1 MKEPEIQCCVSV
13 CSRGGA
19 GIRLSAAVA
28 LVALGV
34 MLLLGSAPAS
44 ALLSQG
50 HVFSGTFKGSGGQGF
65 GTPGGVAVNEAS
77 GIVFVSDPSD
87 ERVELFKAGGGGYEF
102 VGELKVPDAGV
113 IAVDNNPN
121 SEAEPSGGDVYV
133 AGGEE
138 RGSGEEGVEER
149 TFLYKFSAP
158 VENASGE
165 IITPGEKIFKK
176 HEYKYKRKVEGLEE
190 ELLEEVELERI
201 SGLAVDAAG
210 KLWVYWSEAGNIY
223 GFSNEVENRLLP
235 SLIKEAVLE
244 LPALSVGCLAEP
256 GFAVGAGDEVF
267 YVAHEREDGLE
278 TCPSEEEKSSTTVV
292 SKLAGSE
299 EATKRSLD
307 NQDSTGVALDAAS
320 GEVYLDNVDSVAVF
334 GPEGSFVQ
342 RFGLEDLKKGGA
354 VAVDSARGIVF
365 VGEPGKVAVFTREA
379 AGAPTVDSVS
389 AENLTPSSERV
400 NAQIDPGGAK
410 TTYRVQYGT
419 VSCIEHESSCT
430 STPAQEVGDG
440 FGDVA
445 VQATL
450 GGLES
455 NTPYFYRVIANNEH
469 GTAVSSQSTFLT
481 MLPSSEGVLLDNR
494 QWELVSPVERHGATP
509 EPISEE
515 GALIQAAADGNSL
528 AWTAS
533 APFTREAE
541 GNRAPEP
548 VQAISGR
555 GSEEWSS
562 KNITTPRNKGEGVST
577 GEPAEY
583 RFFSSD
589 LSFAVVQPQFLG
601 SEEPLENPPLAP
613 GAREKDIYQRNDD
626 TGEFEALVT
635 AANDATGEPWAHK
648 LQFQGATAD
657 ARHVVFKSD
666 VPLVSGAGET
676 GLYEWEADA
685 PLKFLSVL
693 PGSRRKPASEPQ
705 LGFKGFD
712 VRGAI
717 SQDGSRVFWTN
728 EEEKGPLYMSDTAT
742 GETIQINAAQGVRE
756 ARGEEVEDNL
766 DEVYFQ
772 VASDDGS
779 KVFFTDSWPLT
790 SESTLEPSEQQPEP
804 RPADLYE
811 FDVETGKLT
820 DLTVTRNAGEQAEV
834 LGTIPGIS
842 EDGSY
847 VYFVANGVLV
857 PGADP
862 GNCSREN
869 VRNEQLERGLEGKCN
884 LYVSGPDL
892 EHPGLRQTRLI
903 ARLSEEDS
911 ADWSTGAWP
920 GPANLGGLTS
930 RVSGNGRYLA
940 FMSDQKL
947 TGYDNVDANP
957 EAKGPH
963 GKGLALD
970 QEVFLYDASTG
981 RLVCSSCNPQGHA
994 PHGVFDTEDA
1004 GEGLFLTVDRPDL
1017 WSGRWL
1023 AGSIPGWTRY
1033 GQTVL
1038 ADHQSRYLSNDGR
1051 LFFNSADALVPQVQ
1065 ARSREENVEGK
1076 TLQVGVE
1083 NVYEYEPQGIGSCQ
1097 QAGGCVAL
1105 VSSGESDH
1113 ESAFLDASENGN
1125 DVFFLTAAKL
1135 VAQET
1140 ESGYDIYDARSC
1152 GTAETGAC
1160 LPERKM
1166 PPPPCTGEGCR
1177 PPVSGQPSFELPPSF
1192 VSGPSSPGEH
1202 PPGPPKNKKA
1212 TPKPLT
1218 RAQKLAA
1225 ALKTCHRLKQKK
1237 RRVACERKARKAY
1250 GAKARPTKATAHRT
1264 AATAHRGASSRRRG
1278 R

>member
-1 MKEPEIQCCVSV
+1 MKEPAIQCRASV

-19 GIRLSAAVA
+19 RTRLSAVVA
-28 LVALGV
+28 LLALGV
-34 MLLLGSAPAS
+34 ILLLGSARAS
-44 ALLSQG
+44 ALVRRG
-50 HVFSGTFKGSGGQGF
+50 HVFAGTFKGSGTQSF
-65 GTPGGVAVNEAS
+65 TTPGGVAVNEAS
-77 GIVFVSDPSD
+77 GEVYVSDPVHD
-87 ERVELFKAGGGGYEF
+87 RVERFRPAAGGYEF
-102 VGELKVPDAGV
+102 AGEFKVAGAGA
-113 IAVDNNPN
+113 IAIDNSS
-121 SEAEPSGGDVYV
+121 SEADPSRGDVYV
-133 AGGEE
+133 AGAGSAKEVKEAEE
-138 RGSGEEGVEER
+138 EGREPERDYLYKFKVTASGEE
-149 TFLYKFSAP
+149 L
-158 VENASGE
+158 
-165 IITPGEKIFKK
+165 IFKK
-176 HEYKYKRKVEGLEE
+176 RKYTFKIKVEGSEE
-190 ELLEEVELERI
+190 EFPEEVELERI
-201 SGLAVDAAG
+201 SGLAVDASG
-210 KLWVYWSEAGNIY
+210 NLWVYWSEGGNIF
-223 GFSNEVENRLLP
+223 GFSNAEQNKLLP
-235 SLIKEAVLE
+235 SLTKEAVLE

-267 YVAHEREDGLE
+267 YLAHERENGLGS
-278 TCPSEEEKSSTTVV
+278 CPSELEKSSTTVV
-292 SKLAGSE
+292 SKLAVSE

-307 NQDSTGVALDAAS
+307 NQDSTGVALDPAS

-342 RFGLEDLKKGGA
+342 RFGSEDLKKGGA
-354 VAVDSARGIVF
+354 VAVDSARGIVY
-365 VGEPGKVAVFTREA
+365 VGEPGKVAIFTREE
-379 AGAPTVDSVS
+379 AGAPTVDSFS

-400 NAQIDPGGAK
+400 NAQIDPDGAK
-410 TTYRVQYGT
+410 TTFRVQYGT
-419 VSCIEHESSCT
+419 VSCTEHESSCT
-430 STPAQEVGDG
+430 NTPEQEVGDG

-445 VQATL
+445 VKATL
-450 GGLES
+450 EGLES

-469 GTAVSSQSTFLT
+469 GTAVSSQSSFLT
-481 MLPSSEGVLLDNR
+481 MLPSSERVMLDHR

-515 GALIQAAADGNSL
+515 GAPIQAAADGNSL
-528 AWTAS
+528 AWTAG

-548 VQAISGR
+548 VQAISTR

-577 GEPAEY
+577 EEPAEY

-635 AANDATGEPWAHK
+635 AANDATGEPWAHE
-648 LQFQGATAD
+648 LRFQGATAD
-657 ARHVVFKSD
+657 AGHIVFKSD
-666 VPLVSGAGET
+666 VPLVSGAGEK
-676 GLYEWEADA
+676 GLYEWEAGA

-693 PGSRRKPASEPQ
+693 PGSKHKPASEPG

-717 SQDGSRVFWTN
+717 SQEGSRVFWTN
-728 EEEKGPLYMSDTAT
+728 EEEKGPLYMSNTGT
-742 GETIQINAAQGVRE
+742 GETIQINAAEKGVRE
-756 ARGEEVEDNL
+756 AHAEEIEDNL

-772 VASDDGS
+772 AASTDGS

-790 SESTLEPSEQQPEP
+790 SESTLEPTVQQPEP
-804 RPADLYE
+804 RSADLYE

-820 DLTVTRNAGEQAEV
+820 DLTVPRNAGEQAEV
-834 LGTIPGIS
+834 VGTIPGIS

-847 VYFVANGVLV
+847 VYFVANGVMA
-857 PGADP
+857 PGAEH
-862 GNCSREN
+862 GNCKRES
-869 VRNEQLERGLEGKCN
+869 VRNEQLEQRLEGKCN
-884 LYVSGPDL
+884 LYVSGPDP

-903 ARLSEEDS
+903 ARVSEEDS
-911 ADWSTGAWP
+911 ADWSAGAWP

-947 TGYDNVDANP
+947 TGYDNLDANL

-981 RLVCSSCNPQGHA
+981 RLVCTSCNPEGHA
-994 PHGVFDTEDA
+994 PHGVFDTQDA

-1033 GQTVL
+1033 GETVL
-1038 ADHQSRYLSNDGR
+1038 ADHQSRYLSNEGR

-1065 ARSREENVEGK
+1065 ARTREENVEGK

-1166 PPPPCTGEGCR
+1166 PPPGCTGEECR

-1192 VSGPSSPGEH
+1192 VSAPSGSGEH
-1202 PPGPPKNKKA
+1202 PAGPSNMKKTA
-1212 TPKPLT
+1212 PKPLT
-1218 RAQKLAA
+1218 RAQELGK
-1225 ALKTCHRLKQKK
+1225 ALTACHKLKQKK
-1237 RRVACERKARKAY
+1237 RRAACERKARKAF
-1250 GAKARPTKATAHRT
+1250 GAKARPRKATARRT
-1264 AATAHRGASSRRRG
+1264 TASRRKG